1 MMGREFD
8 LEEAEP
14 HIRNKGWSPE
24 FQNPKAQRKA
34 TRGRARPPKVPLLRD
49 EMGQALMAFCTK
61 CCWSAMRPRIAF
73 IVFTLAI
80 LCATCDLEPKW

>member
-24 FQNPKAQRKA
+24 FQTPRRKQKRREDA
-34 TRGRARPPKVPLLRD
+34 HAPRKSPTAGRNGASVNGILHEVL
-49 EMGQALMAFCTK
+49 
-61 CCWSAMRPRIAF
+61 WSAMRPRIAF

-80 LCATCDLEPKW
+80 LCATCDSEPKW